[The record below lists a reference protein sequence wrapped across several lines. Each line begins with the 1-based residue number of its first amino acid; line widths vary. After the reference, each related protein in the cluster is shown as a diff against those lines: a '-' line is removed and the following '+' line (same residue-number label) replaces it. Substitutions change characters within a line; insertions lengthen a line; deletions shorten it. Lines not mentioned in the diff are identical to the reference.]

1 MGDPLSLS
9 GLPTLQREPWCGLH
23 LLLGG
28 GIFTYPEVMG
38 LPSLPLVGCVPPQ
51 MGIFPDPQKTP
62 SKLVRA
68 L

>member
-28 GIFTYPEVMG
+28 GIFTYPEVTG
-38 LPSLPLVGCVPPQ
+38 LPSLPLVGCVPPRWAFFLIPRRLPP
-51 MGIFPDPQKTP
+51 GW
-62 SKLVRA
+62 
-68 L
+68 